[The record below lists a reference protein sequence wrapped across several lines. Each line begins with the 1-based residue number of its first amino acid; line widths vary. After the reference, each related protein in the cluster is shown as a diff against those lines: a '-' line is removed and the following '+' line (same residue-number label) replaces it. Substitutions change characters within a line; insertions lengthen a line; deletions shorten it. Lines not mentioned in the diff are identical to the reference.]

1 MKTFKIGDRVMA
13 VKDSD
18 AMESKWIGKVEAINQ
33 NGTQIKVKFDAYY
46 LATPDEIELI
56 DEPESKPNTS
66 TFKPEP
72 NTITLQ
78 TSDTSEP
85 ILVLKPNGDIYV
97 NGRLTTNDMEVVE
110 GLRRFLLQAEFNY
123 FK

>member
-1 MKTFKIGDRVMA
+1 
-13 VKDSD
+13 
-18 AMESKWIGKVEAINQ
+18 ME
-33 NGTQIKVKFDAYY
+33 
-46 LATPDEIELI
+46 EL
-56 DEPESKPNTS
+56 ESNTS

-72 NTITLQ
+72 STITFQ

-110 GLRRFLLQAEFNY
+110 GLRRFLQQADYITQTKEQ
-123 FK
+123 

>member
-1 MKTFKIGDRVMA
+1 MTTPK
-13 VKDSD
+13 
-18 AMESKWIGKVEAINQ
+18 
-33 NGTQIKVKFDAYY
+33 Y
-46 LATPDEIELI
+46 LAIRPIQPSRL
-56 DEPESKPNTS
+56 
-66 TFKPEP
+66 EP

-110 GLRRFLLQAEFNY
+110 GLRRFLLQAEYIYQN
-123 FK
+123 K

>member
-1 MKTFKIGDRVMA
+1 MTTP
-13 VKDSD
+13 
-18 AMESKWIGKVEAINQ
+18 E
-33 NGTQIKVKFDAYY
+33 Y
-46 LATPDEIELI
+46 LTIRPIQPSRL
-56 DEPESKPNTS
+56 
-66 TFKPEP
+66 EP

-110 GLRRFLLQAEFNY
+110 GLRRFLEQAEYIYQN
-123 FK
+123 K

>member
-1 MKTFKIGDRVMA
+1 MNMVWFLLQMFNSSSFLALPITNRYTNNTMSYNNQLLTQNNTNKRTI
-13 VKDSD
+13 
-18 AMESKWIGKVEAINQ
+18 MEN
-33 NGTQIKVKFDAYY
+33 
-46 LATPDEIELI
+46 
-56 DEPESKPNTS
+56 SKPNTS

>member
-1 MKTFKIGDRVMA
+1 MTTT
-13 VKDSD
+13 
-18 AMESKWIGKVEAINQ
+18 E
-33 NGTQIKVKFDAYY
+33 Y
-46 LATPDEIELI
+46 LTNRPIQPSRL
-56 DEPESKPNTS
+56 
-66 TFKPEP
+66 EP

-110 GLRRFLLQAEFNY
+110 GLRRFLQQAEYIYQN
-123 FK
+123 K